1 MRERGGERERGA
13 FLRELM
19 DVMEVVEDDKK
30 NEKEEKIRK
39 IKPKLVV
46 NFIKLPV

>member
-1 MRERGGERERGA
+1 
-13 FLRELM
+13 M

-30 NEKEEKIRK
+30 KEKEEKIRK